1 MARFAAL
8 ILLAFAS
15 ITSGF
20 VVPSTPSFSSSS
32 SSMTRYAYDAS
43 NEVGVLAPTGFWD
56 PMGYTN
62 DDTYDAAKFRRYRE
76 IEIKH
81 GRMAQLATMH
91 YFVTYFYRL
100 PGSFESW
107 GMSFKDAPNGLA
119 ALKAL
124 PTATWAQIVLFCAAL
139 EFLAPQKKDRAA
151 GHLQPDSAFFPTL
164 DGFDEEGKVEI
175 QNKELSNGRAAMMA
189 IVGMW
194 MNDIL
199 VDTHPIDTLISKLPA
214 H

>member
-1 MARFAAL
+1 
-8 ILLAFAS
+8 
-15 ITSGF
+15 
-20 VVPSTPSFSSSS
+20 
-32 SSMTRYAYDAS
+32 
-43 NEVGVLAPTGFWD
+43 
-56 PMGYTN
+56 
-62 DDTYDAAKFRRYRE
+62 
-76 IEIKH
+76 
-81 GRMAQLATMH
+81 MAQLATMH
-91 YFVTYFYRL
+91 YLVTYFYRL

-119 ALKAL
+119 ALK
-124 PTATWAQIVLFCAAL
+124 
-139 EFLAPQKKDRAA
+139 FLAPQKKDRAA

-199 VDTHPIDTLISKLPA
+199 VNTHPIDTLISKLPA

>member
-1 MARFAAL
+1 MVRFVPL
-8 ILLAFAS
+8 ILLVFAS
-15 ITSGF
+15 LTNGF
-20 VVPSTPSFSSSS
+20 IVPSTPS
-32 SSMTRYAYDAS
+32 TRSVTRHAYDCS
-43 NEVGVLAPTGFWD
+43 NEVGIIAPTGFWD
-56 PMGYTN
+56 PMGYTK
-62 DDTYDAAKFRRYRE
+62 DDSYDAAKFRRYRE

-91 YFVTYFYRL
+91 YLVTYFYRL
-100 PGSFESW
+100 PGSFDSW
-107 GMSFKDAPNGLA
+107 GGMSFKDAPNGLA

-124 PTATWAQIVLFCAAL
+124 PTATWAQIIFFCAAL
-139 EFLAPQKKDRAA
+139 EFLAPQKADRAA
-151 GHLQPDSAFFPTL
+151 GHLQPDSPFFPTL
-164 DGFDEEGKVEI
+164 DGFDAEGKVEI

-199 VDTHPIDTLISKLPA
+199 VDTHPIDTLISKLPS